1 MDDHLI
7 DVITGRQNLQRTGG
21 SSVRCLSMYV
31 NAVAMGKRGDSAKT
45 GRESISAKPSSR
57 TCLQT
62 TAPFLVLRAA
72 TARASVA
79 TKTRRMLVCGANTAC
94 TTLPTFSCHEPPA
107 VIAEPTTLRL
117 RGGSK
122 PGTSQTARV
131 GPRILTQR
139 RRDERISRPPRHAAE
154 PLFSFLF
161 WTVNPTLKPDWE

>member
-1 MDDHLI
+1 
-7 DVITGRQNLQRTGG
+7 
-21 SSVRCLSMYV
+21 
-31 NAVAMGKRGDSAKT
+31 
-45 GRESISAKPSSR
+45 
-57 TCLQT
+57 
-62 TAPFLVLRAA
+62 
-72 TARASVA
+72 
-79 TKTRRMLVCGANTAC
+79 
-94 TTLPTFSCHEPPA
+94 

-122 PGTSQTARV
+122 PGTNQTARV